1 MRTPRP
7 SCYDDCSR
15 PLGERMRRG
24 SYRFTGR
31 NVVAKI
37 PPSARTAWLVSWSIW
52 ALCLALVALT
62 GLLAYLTPALPERF
76 EGYWMFPTLGFF
88 PALIMLVYP
97 TVGALIAS
105 RRPRNP
111 IGWLLCL
118 VGLVVIVLS
127 FATAYATYAV
137 YAPSSPALPAT
148 QYAAWLADRDT
159 LSTRTNAES
168 FPGICRM
175 CGVPE
180 GLRNWKEHSSGIALP
195 AMFLVLSLLL
205 LLFPDGRLTSR
216 KWSVAALT
224 ALIGSVVLTLWWTTQ
239 PGPLYLY
246 PSIEN
251 PFGIGG
257 HLRDDVEVG
266 GRLGWFV
273 VWGSLIAS
281 SLSFLSRWMESEGE
295 ERQQM
300 NWFGCAVLL
309 LIVAYPIWP
318 RGLLLFLVLALL
330 PVAVGV
336 AILKYGLYHLGII
349 INRTLVYG
357 ALTACVVG
365 IYVLT
370 VGGLGALFQARG
382 NLSVSLLATGLVAV
396 LFQPL

>member
-1 MRTPRP
+1 MSTR
-7 SCYDDCSR
+7 
-15 PLGERMRRG
+15 
-24 SYRFTGR
+24 
-31 NVVAKI
+31 A
-37 PPSARTAWLVSWSIW
+37 AWLIPWSIW
-52 ALCLALVALT
+52 TLCLALVALT
-62 GLLAYLTPALPERF
+62 GLLRYLTPALPERF
-76 EGYWMFPTLGFF
+76 EGYWMFPNLGFF

-118 VGLVVIVLS
+118 VGFVVIVLS

-148 QYAAWLADRDT
+148 QYMAWLADRDT
-159 LSTRTNAES
+159 LSTRTPAAS
-168 FPGICRM
+168 FKGWCRA
-175 CGVPE
+175 CLYE
-180 GLRNWKEHSSGIALP
+180 GLRSWKEHSSGIALP

-224 ALIGSVVLTLWWTTQ
+224 ALIGSVLLTLWWTTQ

-246 PSIEN
+246 PSIDN
-251 PFGIGG
+251 PFAIEG
-257 HLRDDVEVG
+257 HLKDVVEVG

-300 NWFGCAVLL
+300 NWFGCALL
-309 LIVAYPIWP
+309 LLVVAYPLSP
-318 RGLLLFLVLALL
+318 RGLLLFIVLALL

-336 AILKYGLYHLGII
+336 AILKYGLYHLDII

-357 ALTACVVG
+357 ALTVVIAG
-365 IYVLT
+365 IFVIIDEVTQELFLAVT
-370 VGGLGALFQARG
+370 QQEESWLAVVVSALAIAALFEPLKHRIQHFVDR
-382 NLSVSLLATGLVAV
+382 LFSRSSAT
-396 LFQPL
+396 QPSPLKPSPPNS